1 MYVGSSQTL
10 EDNKLSAQDK
20 RQKNN
25 NDTVKLFKCTACFKV
40 GLNDIVSHVL
50 RDKDTY
56 IYGLMDNCLV
66 LALFPWQLGTLLLK
80 K

>member
-56 IYGLMDNCLV
+56 LWTNGQLSRFGLVSM
-66 LALFPWQLGTLLLK
+66 ATWHFAS
-80 K
+80 